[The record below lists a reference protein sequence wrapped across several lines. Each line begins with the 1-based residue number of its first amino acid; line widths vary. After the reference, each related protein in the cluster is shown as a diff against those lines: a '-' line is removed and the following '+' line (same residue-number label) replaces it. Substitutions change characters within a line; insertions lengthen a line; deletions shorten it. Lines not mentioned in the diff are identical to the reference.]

1 MTAQEVFNSVEAYA
15 PGASKT
21 TCDLN
26 GRCSSNRQCA
36 TPQTTLM
43 VDFDPVKT
51 KWNTSHRQSSMSSVD
66 GLVCNYDVLCFVEI
80 KSTVNFTNFQIHSD
94 MTDAENLGNINKQM
108 AHYST
113 SLQKKLIDS
122 ITICQGITGNSRF
135 TDGMNIRY
143 VLVTDVDLSPLANL
157 STQLSLLATG
167 SSNWDVVYASMLGLT
182 FNQSTVNLSG
192 ITTEYKSCMEMDNYL
207 QEL

>member
-1 MTAQEVFNSVEAYA
+1 MTAQEVFNAVEAYA

-66 GLVCNYDVLCFVEI
+66 GLVCNHDVLCFVEI
-80 KSTVNFTNFQIHSD
+80 KSTVDFTSFQIKPNK
-94 MTDAENLGNINKQM
+94 TDSQNRATIYRQM
-108 AHYST
+108 VKYSS
-113 SLQKKLIDS
+113 SLQKKFIDS
-122 ITICQGITGNSRF
+122 ITICQGITGDSQF
-135 TDGMNIRY
+135 ADGMSIRY
-143 VLVTDVDLSPLANL
+143 VLVTDINLNPLANL
-157 STQLSLLATG
+157 ATQWSLLATG
-167 SSNWDVVYASMLGLT
+167 SSNWDLIFALSLGAT
-182 FNQSTVNLSG
+182 FSQVTATLSG
-192 ITTEYKSCMEMDNYL
+192 VKTDYKSCLELDSYL